1 VEGHGYEWPEVR
13 WKVLHQPAFFLG
25 AEAAVAGV
33 VLLVQLDR
41 PHGVVG
47 EPPLSDGT
55 VEGSLVSPADR
66 ASHFIKAL
74 EESLSG
80 LGYVKG
86 SNVLY
91 EHRFADGRTERLSAL
106 AKELIALNVDVII
119 AGNNASIAAAK
130 QATSMIP
137 IIMTYGI
144 DPIGVGFIAGLA
156 RPGGNITGL
165 TADVTADTWGK
176 RLELVKEIVPRA
188 SRVAVLWNP
197 DFPGMPSAWKATEDA
212 ARTLGVRLQSVE
224 VRRLDDFDPGFTA
237 IIQQRP
243 VALLVIADPLTY
255 TRRREIA
262 ATAARNRIPAIYGF
276 REATDEGGLM
286 SYGVNI
292 PALYRRAAVYV
303 DKILK
308 GAKPSDLPVEQPT
321 KFELVINLKTA
332 KAIGLTIPPSLLLRA
347 DEVIQ

>member
-1 VEGHGYEWPEVR
+1 MIFSSRLTVRSALRATLFRATQRPSPALSSRMRSAPVSKSTSCHLRAWSSPPSHPGVEGHGDEWPEVR

-176 RLELVKEIVPRA
+176 RLE
-188 SRVAVLWNP
+188 
-197 DFPGMPSAWKATEDA
+197 
-212 ARTLGVRLQSVE
+212 
-224 VRRLDDFDPGFTA
+224 
-237 IIQQRP
+237 
-243 VALLVIADPLTY
+243 
-255 TRRREIA
+255 
-262 ATAARNRIPAIYGF
+262 
-276 REATDEGGLM
+276 
-286 SYGVNI
+286 
-292 PALYRRAAVYV
+292 
-303 DKILK
+303 
-308 GAKPSDLPVEQPT
+308 
-321 KFELVINLKTA
+321 
-332 KAIGLTIPPSLLLRA
+332 
-347 DEVIQ
+347 

>member
-1 VEGHGYEWPEVR
+1 MMNRRAFACALAMVIVSAPLAAEA
-13 WKVLHQPAFFLG
+13 QPAG
-25 AEAAVAGV
+25 KVW
-33 VLLVQLDR
+33 R
-41 PHGVVG
+41 I
-47 EPPLSDGT
+47 GT
-55 VEGSLVSPADR
+55 LTVSPAER

-74 EESLSG
+74 EESLRE

-91 EHRFADGRTERLSAL
+91 EHRFADGRTERLSEL
-106 AKELIALNVDVII
+106 AKELTALNVDVII

-130 QATSMIP
+130 QATSVIP

-144 DPIGVGFIAGLA
+144 DTIGVGFIASLA

-176 RLELVKEIVPRA
+176 RLELVKEVAPRA

-197 DFPGMPSAWKATEDA
+197 DFPGMASALRATEDA
-212 ARTLGVRLQSVE
+212 AATLGVRLQSVE
-224 VRRLDDFDPGFTA
+224 ARRLEDFDPGFTA
-237 IIQQRP
+237 ITSQRP
-243 VALLVIADPLTY
+243 GALLVLADPLVY
-255 TRRREIA
+255 TRRREIV
-262 ATAARNRIPAIYGF
+262 ATAARHRIPAIYAF

-292 PALYRRAAVYV
+292 PALYRRAAYFV
-303 DKILK
+303 DRILK
-308 GAKPSDLPVEQPT
+308 GAKPGDLPVEQPT

-332 KAIGLTIPPSLLLRA
+332 KALGLTIPQSLLIRA
-347 DEVIQ
+347 DQLIE